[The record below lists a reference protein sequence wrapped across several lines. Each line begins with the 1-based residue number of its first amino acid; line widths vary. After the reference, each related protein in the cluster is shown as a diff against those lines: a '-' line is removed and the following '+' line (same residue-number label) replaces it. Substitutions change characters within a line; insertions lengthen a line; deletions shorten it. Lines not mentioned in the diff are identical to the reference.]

1 MKKKLLVLLVT
12 LTAMAILIFSLA
24 LFVGAEGQTPTMSI
38 DYNNLS
44 LRDTVCLKY
53 AVSLENAKGAT
64 LLIWETP
71 QSEYIYG
78 TQDAEL
84 ESVGTQTIN
93 GKTYHI
99 YDYTELSA
107 KQMADEVYARAY
119 VRVSGKDYY
128 SNVKTYSILEYA
140 LTVQGKLGNEASDNA
155 KLIRLTE
162 QMLSYGAAAQ
172 EYMGYNTDRLANAEF
187 GQVLLGNGTFENG
200 EASGL
205 FVVGTDIK
213 ITASATDGTGKI
225 FSHWVDQ
232 NGNKYG
238 TNATCTVTVREGAN
252 TYSPVYTEPKAV
264 DYFYTDAM
272 VTQLKSY
279 IASNP
284 GYFTAFVDGVAPFA
298 FTNPDFISNGK
309 VASLGLPVKKTTT
322 ADANGNYTLTIQ
334 VVGKDA
340 AVGYK
345 SPALRS
351 YTILVNGTEY
361 GLTNNMTTMKWIDLD
376 LSDYNIV
383 LAEDETLAF
392 FMGGDTLY
400 PAYTNNA
407 TVKNYISGAKA
418 ECMGFYMYVGQAKA
432 SSGNHALIFNV
443 GMEHVD
449 LAKDAYYYES
459 TYTANEVNAIK
470 TQMGSNASYF
480 PAYSSGVAAFSPN
493 GSNFITDGRI
503 TSIGLPVAKTKTADA
518 NGNYSLTV
526 HVVGKTLADMQSAPL
541 RTYTVLVNG
550 TKYGLTDSMSTLTW
564 IDIDLSDYNITLS
577 KNETIAL
584 FSPSD
589 TLIPAYTNKSAVTSV
604 MPSEYVGFYMNVGK
618 ASASYNSTS
627 ALPLDICMERD
638 NKAVDPYVT
647 ESLYPDA
654 LVNELKEQFSAAPS
668 YFTAFSSGTYMMQ
681 AADFITDGTVKSI
694 GMPVTT
700 KAADANGNYTL
711 SLSVFGKDWKTGLPA
726 AARRSYTI
734 SVNGAQYGLTDNMD
748 TITWIDLDVSAYD
761 IVLAK
766 DESLAFFAEG
776 NTLIPYYTKNVTVKT
791 LIDSYAENA
800 TGFLTG
806 LGSSVGI
813 NVHALIFNVTMERN
827 YTIGSATNQAILAQE
842 AAEAQKLAA
851 LKQIYEGK
859 TVSVIGDS
867 ISTFNGYSN
876 NTAYNSTIGGN
887 AVYYGPNS
895 NISSVEQ
902 TYWMKVMNALGMEL
916 CVNNSWSAGRVFGKS
931 AENYADSA
939 VNRSVQL
946 HNNEGVTPDVIL
958 FFMGINDINNNVPFG
973 NLLTKL
979 SDENT
984 RAENLAIIDAWFQEV
999 LARNATPVGGST
1011 YTTFQEA
1018 YALSLYRMKTTY
1030 ASAEI
1035 YCLNLM
1041 PCEKYF
1047 NNNGGTLDMM
1057 ENYNYFYELMVDYFD
1072 LNLVDQYSA
1081 VYQNYY
1087 TYTPYYTNATDLLH
1101 PNAGGHTKMAER
1113 ILNTMADKNGIQ

>member
-53 AVSLENAKGAT
+53 AVALENAKGAT

-128 SNVKTYSILEYA
+128 SNVKKYSILEYA

-172 EYMGYNTDRLANAEF
+172 EYMEYNIDRLANAEYS
-187 GQVLLGNGTFENG
+187 QVLLGGGTFENG
-200 EASGL
+200 ETSGL
-205 FVVGTDIK
+205 FVVGTDVK
-213 ITASATDGTGKI
+213 ITAPATDGTGKI

-238 TNATCTVTVREGAN
+238 TNETWTVTVREGNN

-272 VTQLKSY
+272 VAQMKSY
-279 IASNP
+279 IASTP
-284 GYFTAFVDGVAPFA
+284 GSFTAFVDGVAPFTL
-298 FTNPDFISNGK
+298 TNTDFVSNGK
-309 VASLGLPVKKTTT
+309 VTSLGLAVKKTTT

-334 VVGKDA
+334 VFGKDA
-340 AVGYK
+340 SVGLK
-345 SPALRS
+345 SAALRS
-351 YTILVNGTEY
+351 YTILINGAEY
-361 GLTNNMTTMKWIDLD
+361 GLTDNMSTMKWIDLD

-383 LAEDETLAF
+383 LAEDETLGF
-392 FMGGDTLY
+392 FKGGDSLY

-418 ECMGFYMYVGQAKA
+418 DCMGFYMNVGKSSA
-432 SSGNHALIFNV
+432 SAGTHALIFNI
-443 GMEHVD
+443 GIEHVD
-449 LAKDAYYYES
+449 LTKDAYYSES

-470 TQMGSNASYF
+470 AKMVSNASHFKVY
-480 PAYSSGVAAFSPN
+480 AGGVASFSPN
-493 GSNFITDGRI
+493 GSSFITDGRI
-503 TSIGLPVAKTKTADA
+503 TSIGLPVAQTTTADA
-518 NGNYSLTV
+518 NGNYSLTI
-526 HVVGKTLADMQSAPL
+526 HVMGKTLADMQSAPL

-550 TKYGLTDSMSTLTW
+550 TKHGLTNNMNTLTW

-577 KNETIAL
+577 KDETIAL
-584 FSPSD
+584 FSSAD
-589 TLIPAYTNKSAVTSV
+589 TLLPAYTNNAAVTAV

-618 ASASYNSTS
+618 TSASYNSTS

-647 ESLYPDA
+647 ESLYPNA
-654 LVNELKEQFSAAPS
+654 LVTELKKQFSANPS
-668 YFTAFSSGTYMMQ
+668 YFSAFSSGTYMMQ

-700 KAADANGNYTL
+700 GTADANGNYTL
-711 SLSVFGKDWKTGLPA
+711 SLSVFGKDWKTGLST
-726 AARRSYTI
+726 AARRSYTVL
-734 SVNGAQYGLTDNMD
+734 VNGAKYGLTDNMAA
-748 TITWIDLDVSAYD
+748 ITWIDLDVSEYG
-761 IVLAK
+761 IVLAE
-766 DESLAFFAEG
+766 DESLAFFASG
-776 NTLIPYYTKNVTVKT
+776 NTLIPYYTKDVTVKT
-791 LIDSYAENA
+791 LIESYADNA

-806 LGSSVGI
+806 LGGSVGMNI
-813 NVHALIFNVTMERN
+813 HALIFNVTMERN
-827 YTIGSATNQAILAQE
+827 YTVGSETNKALLAKE
-842 AAEAQKLAA
+842 VAEAEKLAA

-867 ISTFNGYSN
+867 ISTFQGYSN

-887 AVYYGPNS
+887 AVYYGSNS

-931 AENYADSA
+931 ETSYADSA

-946 HNNEGVTPDVIL
+946 HNKEGATPDVIL
-958 FFMGINDINNNVPFG
+958 FFMGINDINNKVPFG

-979 SDENT
+979 SDKNT
-984 RAENLAIIDAWFQEV
+984 RAENLAIIDTWFQEV

-1057 ENYNYFYELMVDYFD
+1057 EDYNYFYELMVDYFD
-1072 LNLVDQYSA
+1072 LNLVDQYSE

>member
-1 MKKKLLVLLVT
+1 MKKKLLVLCVT
-12 LTAMAILIFSLA
+12 VVAMAILILSLA
-24 LFVGAEGQTPTMSI
+24 LFVGAEGQTPVMSI

-44 LRDTVCLKY
+44 FRDNVCLKY
-53 AVSLENAKGAT
+53 AVSLENAEGAK
-64 LLIWETP
+64 LLIWKT
-71 QSEYIYG
+71 SKDEYVYG
-78 TQDAEL
+78 TQDEIL
-84 ESVGTQTIN
+84 TSVGTQVIN
-93 GKTYHI
+93 GKTYSI
-99 YDYTELSA
+99 YDYTGLSA
-107 KQMADEVYARAY
+107 KQMTDEVYARAY
-119 VRVSGKDYY
+119 VKVDGKDYY
-128 SNVKTYSILEYA
+128 SDLNKYSILEYA
-140 LTVQGKLGNEASDNA
+140 LTIQGKIGNAASDDA

-162 QMLSYGAAAQ
+162 QVLSYGAAAQ
-172 EYMGYNTDRLANAEF
+172 EYFDYKTDRLATADY
-187 GQVLLGNGTFENG
+187 GQVLLAGGVLENG
-200 EASGL
+200 DTTGL
-205 FVVGTDIK
+205 FVAGTDV
-213 ITASATDGTGKI
+213 TLSAPATDGNGKQ

-232 NGNKYG
+232 DGNKYG
-238 TNATCTVTVREGAN
+238 TRASCEITTQKGCY
-252 TYSPVYTEPKAV
+252 TYSPVYAEPKAV

-279 IASNP
+279 VASNP
-284 GYFTAFVDGVAPFA
+284 GSFTAYVDGVAPFA

-334 VVGKDA
+334 VIGKDA

-351 YTILVNGTEY
+351 YTILVNGAQY
-361 GLTNNMTTMKWIDLD
+361 GLTDNMTTMKWIDLD

-392 FMGGDTLY
+392 FKGGDTLY

-418 ECMGFYMYVGQAKA
+418 ECMGFYMNVGKSTA

-449 LAKDAYYYES
+449 LKTDPYYYES

-480 PAYSSGVAAFSPN
+480 PAYSSGVSAFSPN

-503 TSIGLPVAKTKTADA
+503 VSIGLPVAKTTTADA
-518 NGNYSLTV
+518 SGNYSLTV
-526 HVVGKTLADMQSAPL
+526 HVMGKTLADMQSAPL

-550 TKYGLTDSMSTLTW
+550 TKYGLTDSMSTLKW

-577 KNETIAL
+577 ENETIAL
-584 FSPSD
+584 FSSAD
-589 TLIPAYTNKSAVTSV
+589 TLIPAYTNKSAVTSL
-604 MPSEYVGFYMNVGK
+604 MNADYVGFYMNVGK

-638 NKAVDPYVT
+638 NKASDPYVT
-647 ESLYPDA
+647 ESLYPNA
-654 LVNELKEQFSAAPS
+654 LVNELKEQFSANPS
-668 YFTAFSSGTYMMQ
+668 YFSAFSSGTYMMQ

-700 KAADANGNYTL
+700 GAADANGNYTL
-711 SLSVFGKDWKTGLPA
+711 SLSVFGKDWKTGLPT
-726 AARRSYTI
+726 AARRSYTVL
-734 SVNGAQYGLTDNMD
+734 VNGANYGLTDNMD
-748 TITWIDLDVSAYD
+748 TITWIDLDVSEYG
-761 IVLAK
+761 IVLAE
-766 DESLAFFAEG
+766 DESLAFFAAG
-776 NTLIPYYTKNVTVKT
+776 NTLIPYYTKDLTVKT
-791 LIDSYAENA
+791 LIESYAENA

-806 LGSSVGI
+806 LGGSVGVNI
-813 NVHALIFNVTMERN
+813 HALIFNVTMERN
-827 YTIGSATNQAILAQE
+827 YTVGSATNQAILANE
-842 AAEAQKLAA
+842 AAEAEKLAA
-851 LKQIYEGK
+851 LKQLYEGK

-867 ISTFNGYSN
+867 ISTFQGYSN
-876 NTAYNSTIGGN
+876 NTDYNSTIGGN

-902 TYWMKVMNALGMEL
+902 TYWMKVINALDMEL

-931 AENYADSA
+931 AESYADSA
-939 VNRSVQL
+939 VYRSIQL
-946 HNNEGVTPDVIL
+946 HNNEGITPDVIL

-984 RAENLAIIDAWFQEV
+984 RAENLAIIDAWFNEV
-999 LARNATPVGGST
+999 LAKNETPVGGST

-1035 YCLNLM
+1035 FCLNLM

-1047 NNNGGTLDMM
+1047 NNNGGTLDLM
-1057 ENYNYFYELMVDYFD
+1057 EEYNYFYELMVDYFD